1 MAMFTLEILCV
12 GNELLSGITINTNA
26 QWISNKITESGGF
39 VKRITVVGDDVNE
52 IASAIKESIA
62 RVPNW
67 LILSGGLGPT
77 YDDKTLQGI
86 AIGLD
91 LDLVLDKTA
100 VNMLRKSYARR
111 SMNYE
116 LDEVRLKMAKIPRG
130 SIPIQNPIGTAPSVL
145 VEATPDKTK
154 IICLP
159 GVPKE
164 MEAIFLESVLPQIK
178 NTIGEF
184 YLKEGSFEV
193 TAVSEAMLAPMLSEI
208 VESNPSDY
216 TYIKTHPQEYS
227 TENKPRLR
235 IQLVAKGKDQ
245 NEVEMRYN
253 TICNTLVKEIRRLKG
268 EIN

>member
-26 QWISNKITESGGF
+26 HWISNKITESGGF

-52 IASAIKESIA
+52 IASAVKESIA

-91 LDLVLDKTA
+91 IDLVLDKTA
-100 VNMLRKSYARR
+100 VKMLRKSYARL
-111 SMNYE
+111 SMNCE

-130 SIPIQNPIGTAPSVL
+130 SIPIQNPIGTAPSIL

-178 NTIGEF
+178 NTIGDF

-193 TAVSEAMLAPMLSEI
+193 TTVSEAMLAPMLSEL
-208 VESNPSDY
+208 VESNPPDY

-227 TENKPRLR
+227 TGNKPRLR
-235 IQLVAKGKDQ
+235 IQLVAKGTDK

-253 TICNTLVKEIRRLKG
+253 NICNTLIEEIRRLKG

>member
-1 MAMFTLEILCV
+1 MAMFTVEILCV

-26 QWISNKITESGGF
+26 HWISKKITESGGV
-39 VKRITVVGDDVNE
+39 VKRIIVVGDDVNE
-52 IASAIKESIA
+52 ISSAVKESIA

-91 LDLVLDKTA
+91 IDLVLNKTA
-100 VNMLRKSYARR
+100 VKMLRKSYARR
-111 SMNYE
+111 SMNCE

-145 VEATPDKTK
+145 VEATADKTR

-178 NTIGEF
+178 NTIGDF
-184 YLKEGSFEV
+184 YLKEGSFEL
-193 TAVSEAMLAPMLSEI
+193 TAVSEAMLAPVLSRL
-208 VESNPSDY
+208 VESNPPDY
-216 TYIKTHPQEYS
+216 AYIKTHPQEYG
-227 TENKPRLR
+227 TDNKPRLR
-235 IQLVAKGKDQ
+235 IQLVAKGKDK
-245 NEVEMRYN
+245 NEVERRYN
-253 TICNTLVKEIRRLKG
+253 SICDTVIEEIRRLKG
-268 EIN
+268 QIN